1 MTMTT
6 TIEVPMAQKAA
17 TFEANLERLMV
28 HMYVPFSGLLAA
40 FSPDA
45 TIIHVVAEDMTE
57 LLRRL
62 SVHKIPT
69 ESVVIQRVPGERPP
83 ADNPWPDMKIDLI
96 KFRRNQDQVSFEYL
110 VPFWGKQVAWHA
122 DGIRIVAS
130 ADTHPELAERIRE
143 LGIEPD
149 TVVYDTIDDQS
160 EVPG

>member
-1 MTMTT
+1 MTT

-83 ADNPWPDMKIDLI
+83 ADNPWPGFDFD
-96 KFRRNQDQVSFEYL
+96 FAAFAANQQLVPLEYL
-110 VPFWGKQVAWHA
+110 RLYCGKQVAWHR
-122 DGIRIVAS
+122 DGTRIVA
-130 ADTHPELAERIRE
+130 AGDTDDELVAQLRE
-143 LGIEPD
+143 LGVDPLS
-149 TVVYDTIDDQS
+149 VVYDTIGMD
-160 EVPG
+160 